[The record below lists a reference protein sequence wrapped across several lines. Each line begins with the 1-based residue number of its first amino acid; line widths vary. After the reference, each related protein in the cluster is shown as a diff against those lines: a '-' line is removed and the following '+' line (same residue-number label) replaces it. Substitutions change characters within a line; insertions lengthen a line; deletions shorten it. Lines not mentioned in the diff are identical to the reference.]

1 MQHSAAAALFISAL
15 FLLPQTVLAQK
26 TPKQTGK
33 ALQKILKQ
41 ESRKAKQA
49 KEVLLPVRQWERTPQ
64 PAATS
69 SELILPVRQWERPQQ
84 QTQLSLM
91 ERAELT
97 SRLELVENLRR
108 ALQKDPAIIVKPK
121 FAKQMETLNKLGI
134 AMPQIDALPETASEK
149 AKQTFVANLQNQ
161 IETALNKAQADISAK
176 LGYPPAQEFSLH
188 QVIENSRKELLLARG
203 RHEQKWEVLENAAAK
218 KNPVLS
224 WGTPGLD
231 LIEIAP
237 LQLAKT
243 KALVAQMQQENP
255 GSLGAMLDIV
265 LYSNLNQSQKAEF
278 MQHIAGMSEL
288 VGYNFV
294 QAYLK
299 NFKQLPNAKNIR
311 AAEYT
316 DYRLLNKYARN
327 TQADLLEKQWASKS
341 AMAPQDAAA
350 FTTLASFVDYP
361 SSRASMMAI
370 AHGEHK
376 AALWLLRHA
385 PSNVISH
392 KIVQYLYTQYPP
404 KEYNVLFSNV
414 EKPEVVPVPDI
425 PLYDKAAYQKS
436 LEARLE
442 VLGQRIEST
451 GQEITRLTNRVNNLS
466 AHIESAKNTFG
477 AELDANNTQMQLVYF
492 RSERAKAD
500 LRVTQLKDLVKK
512 LRIEF
517 KEVYGDLQDLLR

>member
-26 TPKQTGK
+26 TPKQAGK
-33 ALQKILKQ
+33 ALQKILK
-41 ESRKAKQA
+41 EETRKAKQA
-49 KEVLLPVRQWERTPQ
+49 KEVLLPVRQWEREPQ
-64 PAATS
+64 KKGTT

-121 FAKQMETLNKLGI
+121 FAKQMESLNKLGI
-134 AMPQIDALPETASEK
+134 AMPKIEALPAKASEK
-149 AKQTFVANLQNQ
+149 TKQTFVANLQNQ

-188 QVIENSRKELLLARG
+188 QVIENSRKDLLLARG
-203 RHEQKWEVLENAAAK
+203 RHEQKWAVLENATNK
-218 KNPVLS
+218 NNPVIS

-237 LQLAKT
+237 LQIANSKT
-243 KALVAQMQQENP
+243 LVSQIRKENP
-255 GSLGAMLDIV
+255 SSLGAMLDIV

-294 QAYLK
+294 QAYL
-299 NFKQLPNAKNIR
+299 NTFKQLPNAKNIR

-327 TQADLLEKQWASKS
+327 TQADLLEKQWQKKGPMSSEEAT
-341 AMAPQDAAA
+341 A

-376 AALWLLRHA
+376 AALWILRHA

-404 KEYNVLFSNV
+404 KEYNVLFSSV
-414 EKPEVVPVPDI
+414 KKPEAVPAPNI

-436 LEARLE
+436 LEARLD
-442 VLGQRIEST
+442 VLAQRIEST
-451 GQEITRLTNRVNNLS
+451 GKEISRLSARVNNLS

-492 RSERAKAD
+492 RSERAKTD
-500 LRVTQLKDLVKK
+500 LRVTQLKDLIKK
-512 LRIEF
+512 LRVEF